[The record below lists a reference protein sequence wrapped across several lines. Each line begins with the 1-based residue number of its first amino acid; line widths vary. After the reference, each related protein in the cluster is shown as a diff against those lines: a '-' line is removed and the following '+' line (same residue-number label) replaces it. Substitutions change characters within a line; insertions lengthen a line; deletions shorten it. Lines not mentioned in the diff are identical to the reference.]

1 MDARANERHMI
12 HIEELNGTF
21 SLNAGNTQ
29 FQHMQVNDVS
39 QTGAGLLL
47 SQPLAV
53 GTPIA
58 LTLST
63 DDWEISVKGDIVWC
77 RRQSFPVDSSNMQTS
92 YRLGIVFSNIGDL
105 ANKQFFHASKS
116 TLNALH

>member
-1 MDARANERHMI
+1 MDARENERHMI
-12 HIEELNGTF
+12 QIEELDGIF
-21 SLNAGNTQ
+21 SLDAGNTQ
-29 FQHMQVNDVS
+29 FKYMRVNDVS

-63 DDWEISVKGDIVWC
+63 GDWEISVKGDIVWC
-77 RRQSFPVDSSNMQTS
+77 QRQSVPVDPSEIKAS
-92 YRLGIVFSNIGDL
+92 YRLGVVFSNIGDP

-116 TLNALH
+116 TLNTLH